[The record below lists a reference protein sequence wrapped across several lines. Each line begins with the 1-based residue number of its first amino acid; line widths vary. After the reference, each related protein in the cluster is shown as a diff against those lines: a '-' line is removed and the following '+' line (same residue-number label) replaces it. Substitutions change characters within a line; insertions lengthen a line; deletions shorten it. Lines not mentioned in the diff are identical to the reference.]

1 VNPMKKKLIIINGV
15 PGVGKSTVSKELHKA
30 LPKSV
35 WLDGDWCWMMNP
47 WMITEENIKMVERNI
62 IYLLRSYF
70 SNSTFDYV
78 IFSWVLHREE
88 ITQRIL
94 EGIQD
99 FEYEITRITLTCT
112 HESLRERML
121 LDNRTLEQFE
131 ASSRRLRLYED
142 METFKIETS
151 TISPEETIKRIIQEL

>member
-1 VNPMKKKLIIINGV
+1 MKKKFIIINGV
-15 PGVGKSTVSKELHKA
+15 PGVGKSTVSKELHKS

-70 SNSTFDYV
+70 SNSTFDYIV
-78 IFSWVLHREE
+78 FCWVLHREE

-99 FEYEITRITLTCT
+99 FEYELTRITLTCT
-112 HESLRERML
+112 HDSLRERML

-131 ASSRRLRLYED
+131 ASGRRLRLYED

-151 TISPEETIKRIIQEL
+151 NISPEEAIKRIIQKL

>member
-1 VNPMKKKLIIINGV
+1 MKKKLIIINGV

-112 HESLRERML
+112 QESLRERML
-121 LDNRTLEQFE
+121 PDNRTLEQFE

-142 METFKIETS
+142 METFKIDTS